1 MPDVTIV
8 KAFFDLGGLV
18 VLAGVAIW
26 SVYKLAIYAVEQQ
39 KANAVILHTV
49 IETLTDTIERNTESN
64 TKLHEAILSW
74 DRHLQRIDGNR

>member
-18 VLAGVAIW
+18 VLAGIAIW
-26 SVYKLAIYAVEQQ
+26 SVYKLAVFAVERE
-39 KANAVILHTV
+39 KENATALHLVIDR
-49 IETLTDTIERNTESN
+49 LTDTIERNTESN